1 MPGAIGPFRNARGY
15 TIVELTITLL
25 IFAVI
30 MAGVIGTW
38 AKAQEAYFVGSETA
52 EIQQNARAAIDFM
65 VREIR
70 SAGRDTT
77 QCAID
82 YSATSSFVGQDC
94 DATKVATCDATLL
107 AAGFANYT
115 TCAGVH
121 GIPCAGSGCA
131 TYPSAARLVI
141 RADRND
147 NGTVWGTSA
156 PFVTTGN
163 EESENVDYEILTGGA
178 CGSGVACI
186 TRTQGGGGAQAMV
199 GVDIDTS
206 QTKFV
211 YFPRRGYGPC
221 ATTPAGTPCPRFD
234 PGPAT
239 QTDADNIGRIRIQV
253 KAVQMVAGEAISR
266 TMVTDVILRNRN

>member
-1 MPGAIGPFRNARGY
+1 MPGAIGPVRNARGY

-38 AKAQEAYFVGSETA
+38 SKAQEAYFVGSETA

-82 YSATSSFVGQDC
+82 YSAASTFVGQDC
-94 DATKVATCDATLL
+94 DAAKAASCL
-107 AAGFANYT
+107 AEIGSPYT

-131 TYPSAARLVI
+131 THPSASRLVI

-147 NGTVWGTSA
+147 NGTVWGTGA

-178 CGSGVACI
+178 CGAGVACI

-221 ATTPAGTPCPRFD
+221 ATTPAGTPCPAFD
-234 PGPAT
+234 PGPAD
-239 QTDADNIGRIRIQV
+239 QSDADNIGRIRIQV